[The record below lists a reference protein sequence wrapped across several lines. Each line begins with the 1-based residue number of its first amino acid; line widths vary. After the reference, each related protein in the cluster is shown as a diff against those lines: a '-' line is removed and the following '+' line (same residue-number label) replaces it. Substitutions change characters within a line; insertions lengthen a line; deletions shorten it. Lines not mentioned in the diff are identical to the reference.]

1 MCLKIIDVLN
11 DVILEKGDVVDVL
24 DWMKGFYWLVWK
36 DYVKDEVSEFLD
48 IFIMFFFIVVFV
60 NLLFWWFGKKICKI
74 IGLI

>member
-60 NLLFWWFGKKICKI
+60 NLLFWWFGKKYVR
-74 IGLI
+74 

>member
-60 NLLFWWFGKKICKI
+60 NLLFWWFGEKYVR
-74 IGLI
+74 

>member
-74 IGLI
+74 IGLN

>member
-60 NLLFWWFGKKICKI
+60 NLLFWWFGKKICNI
-74 IGLI
+74 IGLN

>member
-1 MCLKIIDVLN
+1 MLN

-60 NLLFWWFGKKICKI
+60 NLLFWWFEKKNYVI
-74 IGLI
+74 

>member
-60 NLLFWWFGKKICKI
+60 NLLFWWFEKKIM
-74 IGLI
+74 

>member
-1 MCLKIIDVLN
+1 MLN

-74 IGLI
+74 IGLN